1 MAGTEKLGDFLVSL
15 GFSVEGVD
23 KLKAVVHELE
33 NMREIFESIRA
44 PFHAFNE
51 ALEAMKTI
59 GEAVIAPFE
68 ALYEMSAEA
77 ADAADHLNDLSHK
90 LGISREELEEWGYVA
105 QLTGSSAG
113 EMQNALR
120 MLNKD
125 IGSAI
130 NGNKEATESYKKLG
144 VSLKDEAT
152 GRFKQAGEVLGDI
165 LGELSKIPDEAKRA
179 AKGMEFFGKG
189 GANIRELFGKSLE
202 DIEAMR
208 KEFEQLGGRAPERL
222 FALGEAFNDM
232 GDRLKTFREGL
243 KNWFA
248 MGFQPV
254 INGVL
259 KWFEDLARKY
269 GPQLRLFLFNV
280 GTTLAEIGQVVGG
293 AVDTFVGAFKT
304 LADYAEPLGLL
315 FVVLKR
321 EAIAAAISTVAAWAV
336 AAAPFIA
343 LFLVIEDFLGFLQ
356 GKDSVIGA
364 IVDSW
369 DEWTASLNETSPI
382 LGGIMVLIGEMGGA
396 LKMAALFVVD
406 LANAFRD
413 GGLLGIWNEFQTA
426 VQVAMDYYKNA
437 AGDTLSF
444 IGGTVADFVGAFVNG
459 FIEVGS
465 IIKDTVLYVT
475 ELIALFSEGGISA
488 ALDKLKDD
496 VSSVLGGFRE
506 MFSEMFS
513 YLGSLVTG
521 LASRVLDGLI
531 SPVKSAFSSL
541 FGGGTIVTPS
551 ASAVS
556 NSSTSVDNSSTAASV
571 TQTINAAPG
580 MDSREVANQSAAAMK
595 EFFAGELRAA
605 YPAAVPGR

>member
-1 MAGTEKLGDFLVSL
+1 MAGGGTETLGNFLVSL

-23 KLKAVVHELE
+23 KLKHVVHELE

-68 ALYEMSAEA
+68 ALYEMSAESA
-77 ADAADHLNDLSHK
+77 NAADHLNDLSHK
-90 LGISREELEEWGYVA
+90 LGISRDELEEWGYVA

-130 NGNKEATESYKKLG
+130 NGNKEAVASYKKLG
-144 VSLKDEAT
+144 VELKDDT
-152 GRFKQAGEVLGDI
+152 GKFKQAGEVLGDI

-189 GANIRELFGKSLE
+189 GANIRELFGKS
-202 DIEAMR
+202 IEEIMEMR

-222 FALGEAFNDM
+222 FKLGEAFNDM

-248 MGFQPV
+248 LGFQPV
-254 INGVL
+254 INGVM

-269 GPQLRLFLFNV
+269 GPELRLFLFNV
-280 GTTLAEIGQVVGG
+280 GSTLNEIGQVVGG
-293 AVDTFVGAFKT
+293 AVDTFVGALKT
-304 LADYAEPLGLL
+304 IGDYAAPLGAIFLA
-315 FVVLKR
+315 LKG
-321 EAIAAAISTVAAWAV
+321 EAVAAAVSTVAAWAV

-343 LFLVIEDFLGFLQ
+343 LFLVVEDFLGFLQ
-356 GKDSVIGA
+356 GKDSVIGT
-364 IVDSW
+364 IIESW
-369 DEWTASLNETSPI
+369 DEWTNSLNETSPI

-413 GGLLGIWNEFQTA
+413 GGLTGVWKEFTDS
-426 VQVAMDYYKNA
+426 VQVAMDFYKNA

-444 IGGTVADFVGAFVNG
+444 IGGTVADFIGAFVGG
-459 FIEVGS
+459 FEQAATIV
-465 IIKDTVLYVT
+465 KDVVLYVT
-475 ELIALFSEGGISA
+475 ELIALFTEGGISA
-488 ALDKLKDD
+488 AMEKLKEDFT
-496 VSSVLGGFRE
+496 SVMGGFKQ
-506 MFSEMFS
+506 MFTEFFA
-513 YLGSLVTG
+513 YIGEAVTG
-521 LASRVLDGLI
+521 VASRILDNLI
-531 SPVKSAFSSL
+531 GPVKSALGSL
-541 FGGGTIVTPS
+541 FGGGTVVTPS
-551 ASAVS
+551 TSSVS
-556 NSSTSVDNSSTAASV
+556 NSSTSISNSSASASIN
-571 TQTINAAPG
+571 QTINAAPG
-580 MDSREVANQSAAAMK
+580 MDAREVANQSSAAMK
-595 EFFAGELRAA
+595 DFLASELRAA
-605 YPAAVPGR
+605 YPAATR